1 VENFLYKIQLPFS
14 SVTLNFKEI
23 STKNQLDIEK
33 LNLFYPQ
40 KIDYYL
46 EYHNNFLKIIEKCI
60 ENPEDI
66 NDINIIDYLLF
77 CLKLRIISIGNTLE
91 LQVKSETEEN
101 KFVNLKIDL
110 QMLIENLLI
119 SGEQSLIEK
128 ELILEDKNLK
138 ITFGWPNIKS
148 IEKFYNLYFSDISF
162 EEKIIETIP
171 EFIDQVEIKDNIID
185 FKNLNYDEREKI
197 LYLFPASV
205 KNQIQDAILKNIKE
219 FSSFDLFQISY
230 FKDQKFNFFNLIYI
244 EIIKLIFTQNL
255 KRIYEEIF
263 LLSNYNLNSD
273 YVLNM
278 SPSERKIYLSFI
290 EAQRKNQ
297 NPQNTPEINMQNTQ
311 QSSKSVEDLAVEFG
325 DVPPN

>member
-1 VENFLYKIQLPFS
+1 MENFLYKIQLPFS
-14 SVTLNFKEI
+14 GVTLNFKEL

-40 KIDYYL
+40 KIDFYL
-46 EYHNNFLKIIEKCI
+46 EYHNNFLKIIEKCV
-60 ENPEDI
+60 ENYEDI
-66 NDINIIDYLLF
+66 NYINIVDYLLF
-77 CLKLRIISIGNTLE
+77 CLKFRIISIGNVLE

-110 QMLIENLLI
+110 QMLIQNLLMF
-119 SGEQSLIEK
+119 GEQSLVQK
-128 ELILEDKNLK
+128 ELNLEDKNLK

-162 EEKIIETIP
+162 EEKVLETIP
-171 EFIDQVEIKDNIID
+171 EFIDQVQIKEDIID
-185 FKNLNYDEREKI
+185 FKNLNHSEKEKI

-205 KNQIQDAILKNIKE
+205 KNQIQEAILKNIKE

-297 NPQNTPEINMQNTQ
+297 TPQNTSEVNMSSN
-311 QSSKSVEDLAVEFG
+311 SKSVEDLAVEFG